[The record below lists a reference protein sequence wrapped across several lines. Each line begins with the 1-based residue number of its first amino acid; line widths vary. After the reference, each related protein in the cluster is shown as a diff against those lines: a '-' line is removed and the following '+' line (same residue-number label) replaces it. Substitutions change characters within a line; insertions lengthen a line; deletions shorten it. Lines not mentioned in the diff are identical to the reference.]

1 MTSTALTNFATAKPS
16 AAFQTALGAHPQ
28 ESLAEGIGT
37 SYGVLHY
44 KGKVWS
50 LRYRGQSYVITRPD
64 DGSPANAIDFII
76 LRQARVKSKSYYP
89 KWDPNTSDGERPICS
104 SLDGVTPDADA
115 QQKQANACAI
125 CPRNEWK
132 TLPDGRRSREC
143 ADYKRLAV
151 LLLPSLTQRLLGT
164 PLLEP
169 VFLRIPPAS
178 LNDLGVFGDRM
189 NAMGW
194 HYSSFIT
201 RASFDPTSEYPKLKF
216 EEVQA
221 LTDGEAPVVLSLRDD
236 PQTIR
241 IIGEDKTVAIPGA
254 ARPMLGQAAPAQ
266 IAPPVDTGFQ
276 TPPAQPAAKP
286 VAVPNTVPQKQ
297 PSATPTQMAAPLT
310 TGLATVTTASPS
322 NPPVSDTGDVT
333 ESDAALD
340 EQIKSI
346 LGG

>member
-1 MTSTALTNFATAKPS
+1 MTTNAVTNFAQAKPA
-16 AAFQTALGAHPQ
+16 AAFKEALGAAPQ
-28 ESLAEGIGT
+28 ESLADGIGQ
-37 SYGVLHY
+37 SYAVLHY

-64 DGSPANAIDFII
+64 DGSPANAIEFII
-76 LRQARVKSKSYYP
+76 LRQAPSKSKSFYP

-104 SLDGVTPDADA
+104 SLDGITPDNDV
-115 QQKQANACAI
+115 QEKQATACAV
-125 CPRNEWK
+125 CPRNVVK
-132 TLPDGRRSREC
+132 TLPDGRRTREC
-143 ADYKRLAV
+143 SDYKRLAV

-178 LNDLGVFGDRM
+178 LNDLAVFGDRM
-189 NAMGW
+189 KTMGW

-201 RASFDPTSEYPKLKF
+201 RASFDPTSEYPKFKF

-221 LTDGEAPVVLSLRDD
+221 LTDAEAPVVLPMREEPNTLRI
-236 PQTIR
+236 T
-241 IIGEDKTVAIPGA
+241 GEDKLSSIPGV
-254 ARPMLGQAAPAQ
+254 ARPQLPAPQ
-266 IAPPVDTGFQ
+266 TVTGLVGAV
-276 TPPAQPAAKP
+276 TAEKP
-286 VAVPNTVPQKQ
+286 VATPNPVPQTQ
-297 PSATPTQMAAPLT
+297 PSVAPTRPETPLT
-310 TGLATVTTASPS
+310 TGLATATTVSPS
-322 NPPVSDTGDVT
+322 NPAPVVGEIM